1 MSTRGT
7 RDGKFA
13 AYHNVINVPV
23 DVSLRLVLLCSQCE
37 CSLHDRQYLRT
48 RHYSSL
54 ITMKQLRVTTS
65 HDSSWLYLAQRFAHK
80 PFPSSS
86 GRGTPREIA
95 HGSRVVLS
103 GQSSFIADTIAGNV
117 LGLGMSWVLRIILPS
132 SRFYVLGALFWYC
145 TTCTHKAR
153 TCSWRKRSHCF
164 LIASIPP
171 SEPSGEVK
179 QYTGLYFQIP
189 STSSLWPRILQI
201 RSYPPNGIMENWN
214 IPSWSASCGHVG
226 IVCVTLES
234 QDCDTAKNSFKNS
247 RVEAQTAN
255 SSLLWDWLG
264 IKGHPHVVF
273 LPKMSQITILA
284 SQQNM
289 HWNRS
294 SLMCPHTSAAEYSG
308 PSTDRPHP
316 AWRCHVFTVCKIFG
330 KEVLNRND
338 CNISKQQL

>member
-1 MSTRGT
+1 
-7 RDGKFA
+7 
-13 AYHNVINVPV
+13 
-23 DVSLRLVLLCSQCE
+23 
-37 CSLHDRQYLRT
+37 
-48 RHYSSL
+48 
-54 ITMKQLRVTTS
+54 MKQLRVTTS
-65 HDSSWLYLAQRFAHK
+65 HDSTSLPCAKICAQTIPIIFRTRHPKRNRSWQPCRPFRSVFFHCRYHSWQCAWPGYVVSASDHSALLAFLH
-80 PFPSSS
+80 
-86 GRGTPREIA
+86 T
-95 HGSRVVLS
+95 GSTVL
-103 GQSSFIADTIAGNV
+103 
-117 LGLGMSWVLRIILPS
+117 VLR
-132 SRFYVLGALFWYC
+132 YC

-171 SEPSGEVK
+171 PEPSGEVK

-316 AWRCHVFTVCKIFG
+316 AWRCHIFTVCKIFG